1 MMNRFYFCFY
11 LHITIVQHIL
21 YIEHIKYEPMI
32 SVPSS

>member
-1 MMNRFYFCFY
+1 MNRFYFCFY
-11 LHITIVQHIL
+11 LHVTIVQHI